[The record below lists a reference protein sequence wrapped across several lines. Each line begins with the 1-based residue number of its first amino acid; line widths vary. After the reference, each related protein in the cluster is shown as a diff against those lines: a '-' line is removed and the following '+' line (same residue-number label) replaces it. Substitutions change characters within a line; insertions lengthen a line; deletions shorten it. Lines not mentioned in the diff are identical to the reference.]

1 MQLDTMLTL
10 EEYSRLPPQEGHR
23 LELSRGL
30 LVRQPHPSAL
40 HATVTARIYDVL
52 RDYAAHNGG
61 RAVFGTAFVLQ
72 EEPPTIRG
80 PDVALIAAPQPAER
94 SSARVVRG
102 APLLAVEVA
111 ATLADGARAELL
123 EKVFEYLDA
132 GASAVWVVDLGSR
145 SVASFENG
153 SEPRI
158 YRRTDTIEA
167 VRALPGFHCPV
178 AMLFG

>member
-10 EEYSRLPPQEGHR
+10 EEYSRLSRQEGHR

-30 LVRQPHPSAL
+30 LVRQPHPSSL

-52 RDYAAHNGG
+52 RDYAARTGG
-61 RAVFGTAFVLQ
+61 RAVFGAAFVLQ

-80 PDVALIAAPQPAER
+80 PDVALIAAPQSAER
-94 SSARVVRG
+94 ASGRVLRG

-111 ATLADGARAELL
+111 GTLADGARAELL

-132 GASAVWVVDLGSR
+132 GAAGVWVVNLGSH
-145 SVASFENG
+145 SVAAFESG
-153 SEPRI
+153 SAPRI
-158 YRRTDTIEA
+158 YRHTDTIDG